1 MLKTLGSRYGV
12 AALTSLRSFATDLM
26 DLTSLD
32 EFNFSDKTKEL
43 LRKRGF
49 TGLTSIQREMFKPI
63 FERKN
68 VVGQD
73 ITGSGKTLAYILP
86 IMEYFREQ
94 KLIPKKKSASPYTLV
109 LVPTR
114 ELVVQTVQEFYGVMH
129 FPKEYY
135 VKPMFGGVTL
145 QRVYYPPGPEIIVG
159 TPGRVIDNIERKR
172 LPLDNIR
179 TFVVDEAH
187 RMMEN
192 NFMDDLEKVYNSIK
206 ESCKALPQLVMLS
219 ATFPEFIMEQ
229 VKCFCGED
237 YKFINLAKD
246 LTNRTPKTVNHFVF
260 NVAKD
265 KRPEMLSQLFEKY
278 VGDSSKKVIVFANT
292 KIGIKELF
300 DKSKIKGSQML
311 YGDMKQYDRL
321 TVFNDFRKGRINVLF
336 ATDVAARGLD
346 IPNVDLVIQLEPP
359 QDPDLYI
366 HRAGRTARAG
376 KLGMVI
382 SVWNNLREK
391 NTLGQ
396 IEKSAGITFRELEY
410 NEDTGEIEETDKKHS
425 FIERSEGGRQTKS
438 YWDSGSSSEGRKRP
452 RYNSRKVFDDF
463 EFKF

>member
-1 MLKTLGSRYGV
+1 
-12 AALTSLRSFATDLM
+12 
-26 DLTSLD
+26 
-32 EFNFSDKTKEL
+32 
-43 LRKRGF
+43 
-49 TGLTSIQREMFKPI
+49 
-63 FERKN
+63 
-68 VVGQD
+68 
-73 ITGSGKTLAYILP
+73 
-86 IMEYFREQ
+86 
-94 KLIPKKKSASPYTLV
+94 
-109 LVPTR
+109 
-114 ELVVQTVQEFYGVMH
+114 MH